1 MPTSIPVAFD
11 NEADLAVA
19 MRVGRAWRE
28 LRRGAAMGKLHE
40 ATFVAGG
47 EPLEPGQLDSLDL
60 LVQRDEWRMSELADA
75 LRVDPSTATRAV
87 QRLEKVGLAQRQP
100 SGADGRVVIVS
111 ATPEGRDRHAVFA
124 TSRRVLLKN
133 LLAEFE
139 PAERDQL
146 ADLLE
151 RFVGALDRYVD
162 GL

>member
-1 MPTSIPVAFD
+1 MPTSLPVDFETDA
-11 NEADLAVA
+11 ELAVA
-19 MRVGRAWRE
+19 MRIARAWRE
-28 LRRGAAMGKLHE
+28 LRRGAAMGKLRE
-40 ATFVAGG
+40 TTFVAGG

-100 SGADGRVVIVS
+100 CGVDGRVVIVS
-111 ATPEGRDRHAVFA
+111 ATPEGRDRHAVFS
-124 TSRRVLLKN
+124 TGRRALLKS
-133 LLAEFE
+133 LLEEFD
-139 PAERDQL
+139 PSERDQL
-146 ADLLE
+146 AELLE